1 MRLPHNSVVMVA
13 DGEKMLFFRN
23 EGDAEFPKLQVE
35 RKREQENLQDRE
47 MKRDDRGRTFDA
59 SGGAG
64 RSAYEETDFHQLEK
78 DRFAHETADMLKRWA
93 LRNAY
98 DQLVV
103 VAPPKTLGELRKHY
117 HKEVEKRLAAEI
129 PKDLTN
135 MPVEEIEKTLLAH
148 E

>member
-1 MRLPHNSVVMVA
+1 MRLPHNSFVVVA

-23 EGDAEFPKLQVE
+23 EGDAEYPQLIVE
-35 RKREQENLQDRE
+35 RNREQVNPPNSEQRTDE
-47 MKRDDRGRTFDA
+47 PGRGH
-59 SGGAG
+59 SPGPG

-93 LRNAY
+93 LRN
-98 DQLVV
+98 DFEQLVV

-117 HKEVEKRLAAEI
+117 HKEVEKRLVGEI

-135 MPVEEIEKTLLAH
+135 MPVKDIEKALLAH
-148 E
+148 